1 MQTKEKIPILA
12 VVGPTAS
19 GKTALGV
26 ELAKVYNGEVVS
38 ADSMQIYKGMD
49 IATAKPTPE
58 EMQGVPHH
66 LIDILPRDTIFNV
79 ADYVKLA
86 EQAIADIIQRGKLP
100 ILVGGTGL
108 YLASLL
114 DNVQFAETKQDA
126 ALRKELTDYAETH
139 GTEALH
145 ERLKAVDPVAAAAIH
160 PNNVVRVVRALEV
173 TLLSGKPFSVQKAE
187 SRTQPSPYDACIIG
201 LDYEDRQVLYDRINR
216 RVDLMVENGLVEESY
231 AVWKT
236 NPKQTAANAIGYKEL
251 IPYFTGES
259 DLSAC
264 IDKLKQETRRYAKR
278 QLTWF
283 RKRTDVVW
291 IKLYKFNNNKEIL
304 EKSKKIIAKQQFL
317 CYNRIGLFE
326 TTEK

>member
-26 ELAKVYNGEVVS
+26 ELAKAYNGEVVS

-58 EMQGVPHH
+58 EMQGIPHH

-86 EQAIADIIQRGKLP
+86 EQAIADITQRGKLP

-145 ERLKAVDPVAAAAIH
+145 ERLKAVDPAAAAVIH

-251 IPYFTGES
+251 RPYLEGKEE
-259 DLSAC
+259 LSAALE
-264 IDKLKQETRRYAKR
+264 KVKQASRNYAKR

-283 RKRTDVVW
+283 RREKTVTMVNWDEYDYDKNKLLACMLKDLREINI
-291 IKLYKFNNNKEIL
+291 IKDK
-304 EKSKKIIAKQQFL
+304 
-317 CYNRIGLFE
+317 
-326 TTEK
+326 

>member
-1 MQTKEKIPILA
+1 M
-12 VVGPTAS
+12 
-19 GKTALGV
+19 
-26 ELAKVYNGEVVS
+26 
-38 ADSMQIYKGMD
+38 
-49 IATAKPTPE
+49 
-58 EMQGVPHH
+58 
-66 LIDILPRDTIFNV
+66 
-79 ADYVKLA
+79 
-86 EQAIADIIQRGKLP
+86 
-100 ILVGGTGL
+100 
-108 YLASLL
+108 
-114 DNVQFAETKQDA
+114 
-126 ALRKELTDYAETH
+126 
-139 GTEALH
+139 
-145 ERLKAVDPVAAAAIH
+145 KAVDPVAAAAIH

-283 RKRTDVVW
+283 RKRADVVW